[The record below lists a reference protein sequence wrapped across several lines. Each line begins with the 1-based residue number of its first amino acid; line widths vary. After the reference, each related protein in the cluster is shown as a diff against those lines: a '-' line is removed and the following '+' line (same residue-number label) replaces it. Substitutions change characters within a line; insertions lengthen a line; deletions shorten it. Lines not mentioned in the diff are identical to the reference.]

1 MSIRLANTSPLTQSL
16 QQNELGYNQQRILR
30 FISERGGEVNF
41 AEIVA
46 KFETQYY
53 TNAGHYVGLSLSS
66 MVKNGFVQRVRK
78 GVYSVGAGGKT
89 AKTQEPNNQS
99 TLF

>member
-16 QQNELGYNQQRILR
+16 QQNELGYNQLRILR

-66 MVKNGFVQRVRK
+66 MVKNRVILRVRK
-78 GVYSVGAGGKT
+78 GVYTVGTGKNP
-89 AKTQEPNNQS
+89 AKTQETNSHP